1 MNQVCLK
8 VLGVSSIFSPKLEMG
23 IEVNLEYPMPD
34 SIADTYLDEE
44 CSELHWLNANH
55 DLGEFEVDIDMR
67 YDRGRIAVRQN
78 VPHPQYE
85 YA

>member
-1 MNQVCLK
+1 
-8 VLGVSSIFSPKLEMG
+8 MG